1 MTAEGPRF
9 GATPQNPD
17 LLRWIGIQVLLLV
30 IAWLIGMV
38 VRRLLASRMTMF
50 TASATLTGLGGLWGG
65 LLVAGWIF
73 SSSDMWRP
81 AMIGVAAAVAL
92 VVVVIVSLIVAFAG
106 THVPAGAGFEF
117 KGVGFAAFMNSG
129 GGTLLIGVDDDGRL
143 IGLGPDYATLKTP
156 DADRFELWIRD
167 LWGQRLGTNAAA
179 LPLLDFAE
187 ASDPQEG
194 YGPQEVCRVTIPPST
209 RPVYLKGPKGKGEA
223 ELWVRVGNST
233 RRLEV
238 TDAVQY
244 VAARWPESV
253 RVSPLTRIRLFLTMS
268 RHRDTPARLP
278 RVVERVLTERAK
290 HGGEA
295 SEGE

>member
-30 IAWLIGMV
+30 IAWVIGMV
-38 VRRLLASRMTMF
+38 VRRLL
-50 TASATLTGLGGLWGG
+50 
-65 LLVAGWIF
+65 
-73 SSSDMWRP
+73 
-81 AMIGVAAAVAL
+81 
-92 VVVVIVSLIVAFAG
+92 
-106 THVPAGAGFEF
+106 
-117 KGVGFAAFMNSG
+117 
-129 GGTLLIGVDDDGRL
+129 
-143 IGLGPDYATLKTP
+143 
-156 DADRFELWIRD
+156 
-167 LWGQRLGTNAAA
+167 
-179 LPLLDFAE
+179 

-238 TDAVQY
+238 ADAVQY
-244 VAARWPESV
+244 VAARWPETV
-253 RVSPLTRIRLFLTMS
+253 RVSPLNRARLFFTLR
-268 RHRDTPARLP
+268 RHRDTPTRLP

-290 HGGEA
+290 HGVGS

>member
-30 IAWLIGMV
+30 LAWVNGMV
-38 VRRLLASRMTMF
+38 VRR
-50 TASATLTGLGGLWGG
+50 
-65 LLVAGWIF
+65 
-73 SSSDMWRP
+73 
-81 AMIGVAAAVAL
+81 
-92 VVVVIVSLIVAFAG
+92 
-106 THVPAGAGFEF
+106 
-117 KGVGFAAFMNSG
+117 
-129 GGTLLIGVDDDGRL
+129 
-143 IGLGPDYATLKTP
+143 
-156 DADRFELWIRD
+156 
-167 LWGQRLGTNAAA
+167 
-179 LPLLDFAE
+179 LLDFAE

-194 YGPQEVCRVTIPPST
+194 YEHQEVCRVTIPPSA

-238 TDAVQY
+238 ADAVQY

-253 RVSPLTRIRLFLTMS
+253 RVSPLTRARLFFTLR
-268 RHRDTPARLP
+268 RHRDTPTRLP

-290 HGGEA
+290 HGGGA

>member
-1 MTAEGPRF
+1 MRAGKRDDAMET
-9 GATPQNPD
+9 
-17 LLRWIGIQVLLLV
+17 V
-30 IAWLIGMV
+30 IAKTV
-38 VRRLLASRMTMF
+38 
-50 TASATLTGLGGLWGG
+50 
-65 LLVAGWIF
+65 
-73 SSSDMWRP
+73 
-81 AMIGVAAAVAL
+81 
-92 VVVVIVSLIVAFAG
+92 
-106 THVPAGAGFEF
+106 
-117 KGVGFAAFMNSG
+117 AAFMNSG

-156 DADRFELWIRD
+156 DADRFELWVRD

-238 TDAVQY
+238 ADAVQY
-244 VAARWPESV
+244 VAARWPETV
-253 RVSPLTRIRLFLTMS
+253 RVSPLNRARLFFTLR
-268 RHRDTPARLP
+268 RHRDTPTRLP

-290 HGGEA
+290 HGASGADGE
-295 SEGE
+295 

>member
-30 IAWLIGMV
+30 LAWVNGMV
-38 VRRLLASRMTMF
+38 VRR
-50 TASATLTGLGGLWGG
+50 
-65 LLVAGWIF
+65 
-73 SSSDMWRP
+73 
-81 AMIGVAAAVAL
+81 
-92 VVVVIVSLIVAFAG
+92 
-106 THVPAGAGFEF
+106 
-117 KGVGFAAFMNSG
+117 
-129 GGTLLIGVDDDGRL
+129 
-143 IGLGPDYATLKTP
+143 
-156 DADRFELWIRD
+156 
-167 LWGQRLGTNAAA
+167 
-179 LPLLDFAE
+179 LLDFAE

-194 YGPQEVCRVTIPPST
+194 YEHQEVCRVTIPPSA

-238 TDAVQY
+238 ADAVQY

-253 RVSPLTRIRLFLTMS
+253 RVSTLTRARLFFTLR
-268 RHRDTPARLP
+268 RHRDTPTRLP

-290 HGGEA
+290 HGGGA